1 VHPTPSHLKQKG
13 LRDYFMVTID
23 AQRIKKDYLYRGMFI
38 HWDSKKP
45 LDKFYYWREAI
56 ANEIIAKVCT
66 YYNITN
72 EEIRGKKRYRTL
84 VMARHMSMYLI
95 RTRVKLKLKS
105 IGDLFGRDH
114 STVMHGIAS
123 IQDQSDVDEL
133 VSTDIENLINI
144 L

>member
-1 VHPTPSHLKQKG
+1 MSINKIKIDYWAMPSIRKLKMNP
-13 LRDYFMVTID
+13 R
-23 AQRIKKDYLYRGMFI
+23 QRE
-38 HWDSKKP
+38 SV
-45 LDKFYYWREAI
+45 
-56 ANEIIAKVCT
+56 ANDIIAKVCT

-72 EEIRGKKRYRTL
+72 EDIKGRDRHRTI
-84 VMARHMSMYLI
+84 VMARHMSMFLI
-95 RTRVKLKLKS
+95 RTRLKLKLKS